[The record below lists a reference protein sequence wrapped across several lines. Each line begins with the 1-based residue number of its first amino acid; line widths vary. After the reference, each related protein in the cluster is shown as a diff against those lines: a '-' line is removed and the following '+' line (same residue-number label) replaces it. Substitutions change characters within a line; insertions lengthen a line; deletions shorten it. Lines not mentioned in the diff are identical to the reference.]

1 MSDSSDNNAGGFVLL
16 FYLFVLVVAVI
27 ALFIAFTIKGAV
39 LIWNFT
45 QKAWLSL
52 TWVAVNL
59 SYAGVFYYYNFMVA
73 TTAKSFVFVGT
84 TYYLIALGL
93 IIAATIYYINK
104 NSEQFYY
111 ACEQTRE
118 ARENN
123 ENGIQIPFWLKLFGF
138 AFVVKSSYN
147 AGRKIGKSIV

>member
-1 MSDSSDNNAGGFVLL
+1 MSDDNNSNASGFLIL
-16 FYLFVLVVAVI
+16 FYLFVLVVALI
-27 ALFIAFTIKGAV
+27 ALFIAFTINGAV

-52 TWVAVNL
+52 TWVAVNF

-93 IIAATIYYINK
+93 IIAATIYYIRK
-104 NSEQFYY
+104 NPEQFYY

-118 ARENN
+118 AR

-138 AFVVKSSYN
+138 AFIAKSSFD